1 MTSDPAGNKTVPVH
15 IIGLD
20 ITTTNDGPGI
30 TVNDSGTMTI
40 KQDALIRMGDAK
52 LTPEK
57 IHEYDRAMYVLKQL
71 AAADPRVGELWAA
84 ALARDRLLGGK

>member
-1 MTSDPAGNKTVPVH
+1 MAGPASGKSLPIRVA
-15 IIGLD
+15 GLHV
-20 ITTTNDGPGI
+20 TTDYGYGPGI
-30 TVNDSGTMTI
+30 LIKDSGTMTI
-40 KQDALIRMGDAK
+40 KQDALIHMGDAE

-84 ALARDRLLGGK
+84 ALARDRLLGDK